1 MKEKLVIWRDGEPDL
16 AESIDP
22 DSLAAAHDGWAA
34 DMRRCAP
41 WLEEEGGVG
50 RVFVSQTVVPTAS
63 VTVTG
68 PCSSS
73 LDVAWR
79 FMGQGGMKP
88 WESVLAVS
96 QWAGRGQLRRD
107 WRSPPGNVYAAL
119 AWPGISE
126 LSVELPPDLT
136 PLCVGLVLA
145 MALDEV
151 LGSAQDSAEGVGDCP
166 ENKVKLKWPN
176 DLILAEHKVGGILV
190 EERGGTLMAG
200 IGLNLAWMPGPDLL
214 RDSWSVPAGRL
225 GEHMGGGNPLPGPV
239 LFWTRLVEKA
249 KSCYESV
256 FAHKHHSEI
265 IELIQG
271 RLAWLEQAV
280 AVTMADGERLHGRI
294 VGLSP
299 DGGLRI
305 DCNGDERMVRSGS
318 VARQ

>member
-1 MKEKLVIWRDGEPDL
+1 MKEKLALWRDGEPDL

-22 DSLAAAHDGWAA
+22 DSLAAAHEGWAA
-34 DMRRCAP
+34 DIRACAP
-41 WLEEEGGVG
+41 WVEGQANVG
-50 RVFVSQTVVPTAS
+50 PVFVSDKIVPVAP

-119 AWPGISE
+119 AWPGFPEFSTE
-126 LSVELPPDLT
+126 FSPDLT

-145 MALDEV
+145 MALESV
-151 LGSAQDSAEGVGDCP
+151 LDSVERVRDCP
-166 ENKVKLKWPN
+166 ENKIKLKWPN
-176 DLILAEHKVGGILV
+176 DLMLAEHKVGGILV
-190 EERGGTLMAG
+190 EERGGAVMAG
-200 IGLNLAWMPGPDLL
+200 IGLNLAWAPGPDLL
-214 RDSWSVPAGRL
+214 RESWSVPAGRL
-225 GEHMGGGNPLPGPV
+225 GEFFGGGNPLPGPV

-249 KSCYESV
+249 KSCYESM
-256 FAHKHHSEI
+256 FAQKHHSEI
-265 IELIQG
+265 IELIKG
-271 RLAWLEQAV
+271 RLAWLGQAV
-280 AVTMADGERLHGRI
+280 AVTMADGERLHGLI

-305 DCNGDERMVRSGS
+305 DCNGDERVVRSGS